1 MIQLVFIPKEKV
13 QEVWKVVE
21 NDIALALIRSNR
33 YADSDHMKQWCM
45 SGKLQLWILWDDQA
59 ESHNVKYYGV
69 VVTEILHRPL
79 QKCLNIRIMTGRRR
93 HKWQHLISIIEDYAV
108 KNGVT
113 MMELIARPGWE
124 RVLKQFEYKKSHV
137 LLEKPLTNNIEEKQ

>member
-13 QEVWKVVE
+13 DEVWKVVE
-21 NDIALALIRSNR
+21 KDISMALIRSNR
-33 YADSDHMKQWCM
+33 YADSDHMKQWCE

-59 ESHNVKYYGV
+59 EQHNTKYYGV
-69 VVTEILHRPL
+69 VVTEILNRPL

-93 HKWQHLISIIEDYAV
+93 NKWQHLISIIEDYAV
-108 KNGVT
+108 KNEIT

-124 RVLKQFEYKKSHV
+124 KVLKQFNYKKSHV
-137 LLEKPLTNNIEEKQ
+137 VLEKPLNKQEENK

>member
-1 MIQLVFIPKEKV
+1 MIQLVFVPKEKV

-21 NDIALALIRSNR
+21 NDISLALIRSNR
-33 YADSDHMKQWCM
+33 YADSDHMKDWCI
-45 SGKLQLWILWDDQA
+45 SGKLQLWILWDDKG
-59 ESHNVKYYGV
+59 ENHGNKYYGV
-69 VVTEILHRPL
+69 VVTEILNRPL

-93 HKWQHLISIIEDYAV
+93 QQWQHLISVIEDYAV

-124 RVLKQFEYKKSHV
+124 KILNNFNYRKSHV